1 MAHGW
6 SRTLKD
12 CLVCLFFSTIK
23 KKYIVCVVRGVC
35 FYITK
40 INFLHSVGILYHI
53 KRYFTSIR
61 MKKKIL
67 CALVSKRKGEQK
79 KLRTECGNKI
89 SQSGGVCWGVWWPQ
103 LYGKKMTLTKYIIQ
117 HIQYTLLFNPW
128 IIDIIETRGKNNILK
143 SSHEHTHTLDC
154 RTSRYAWK
162 RIVNFRGFRDKRKQA
177 IHTTPRI
184 RTWGVE
190 QFYRFFFFRF

>member
-1 MAHGW
+1 
-6 SRTLKD
+6 
-12 CLVCLFFSTIK
+12 
-23 KKYIVCVVRGVC
+23 
-35 FYITK
+35 
-40 INFLHSVGILYHI
+40 
-53 KRYFTSIR
+53 
-61 MKKKIL
+61 
-67 CALVSKRKGEQK
+67 
-79 KLRTECGNKI
+79 
-89 SQSGGVCWGVWWPQ
+89 
-103 LYGKKMTLTKYIIQ
+103 MTLTKYIIQ

-128 IIDIIETRGKNNILK
+128 IIDIIIETRGKNNILK

-190 QFYRFFFFRF
+190 QFYRFFFFVSSNPMGKTTTANLNFYLSSTILTNKKRIGK